1 MFDPGTVLIV
11 IALATAITGIY
22 WDAKRWGKHAIVA
35 LAVVSASAAI
45 WDSQNKAKEV
55 ESTRRN
61 ISWIVRAVQPP
72 KIFDEAVLSG
82 FRTVAEEYGLFV
94 SGQTIDVED
103 GSRIFEFK
111 ESDDGEVSGVV
122 YLGVAD
128 REELFF
134 SFVTGGEDRDQG
146 LVESI
151 RNESIR
157 ELTEGKWGEDDVDN
171 DWNIFVI
178 HVYEIAKHAIGGP
191 PDTTYEATIDSEKK
205 EMIID
210 VYLPDGRYADTFSYD
225 ESFMVSLQEVPP
237 IERGLMIY
245 EKTLEQMTE

>member
-11 IALATAITGIY
+11 IALATAITGTY
-22 WDAKRWGKHAIVA
+22 WDAKRWGKHAIIA

-72 KIFDEAVLSG
+72 EIFDEAVLSG

-111 ESDDGEVSGVV
+111 ESDDGEVSGIV

-134 SFVTGGEDRDQG
+134 SFVTGREDRDQG
-146 LVESI
+146 LV
-151 RNESIR
+151 ESIR

-245 EKTLEQMTE
+245 EKTLGQMTE

>member
-1 MFDPGTVLIV
+1 MFDAGTVLIA
-11 IALATAITGIY
+11 IALATAITGTY
-22 WDAKRWGKHAIVA
+22 WDAKRWSKHAIVA
-35 LAVVSASAAI
+35 LAIVSASAAI

-61 ISWIVRAVQPP
+61 IGWIVRAVQPP
-72 KIFDEAVLSG
+72 GIFDAAVLSG
-82 FRTVAEEYGLFV
+82 FRTIAEEYGLFV

-111 ESDDGEVSGVV
+111 KSADGKISGVV

-134 SFVTGGEDRDQG
+134 SFVTTEEDGDQG
-146 LVESI
+146 LV
-151 RNESIR
+151 ESIR
-157 ELTEGKWGEDDVDN
+157 ELTEGKWGQDDIDN

-178 HVYEIAKHAIGGP
+178 YVYEIAKHAIDGRS
-191 PDTTYEATIDSEKK
+191 DTTYEATIDSEKK

-210 VYLPDGRYADTFSYD
+210 VYLPNGRYAGTFSYD
-225 ESFMVSLQEVPP
+225 ESFMLSLQEVPP

-245 EKTLEQMTE
+245 ERTLEQMTE